1 MIVRL
6 FYIYIIYM
14 QLSQNTVIN
23 TTFGFFA
30 GIMVYFKY
38 VGILRSK
45 LDDMLA
51 ILAVLISLLL
61 LFFKSIWALDLAHF
75 LYCVVYLFT
84 VSFLSQNQYLIGLNV
99 LMIGIIIFTRHY
111 YGVCILNKKQ
121 NNQGFFTD
129 LNTIVKDYISFW
141 NWDYLFP
148 MLFIVSFYKFIK
160 HI

>member
-1 MIVRL
+1 
-6 FYIYIIYM
+6 M

-38 VGILRSK
+38 IGVLKSN
-45 LDDMLA
+45 LDHM
-51 ILAVLISLLL
+51 LAVLAIFVSVLL

-84 VSFLSQNQYLIGLNV
+84 VSFLSKNSYLLGLNV
-99 LMIGIIIFTRHY
+99 LMIGLIIFTRYY

-121 NNQGFFTD
+121 KNKGFFTD
-129 LNTIVKDYISFW
+129 LNSIVKIYVSFW
-141 NWDYLFP
+141 NWDYIFP
-148 MLFIVSFYKFIK
+148 LLFIVSSYKFIK

>member
-1 MIVRL
+1 MYLL
-6 FYIYIIYM
+6 FIM

-38 VGILRSK
+38 IGILKSN
-45 LDDMLA
+45 LDHM
-51 ILAVLISLLL
+51 LAVLAIFVSVLL

-84 VSFLSQNQYLIGLNV
+84 VSFLSNNSYLLGLNI
-99 LMIGIIIFTRHY
+99 LMIGLIIFTRYY

-121 NNQGFFTD
+121 KNKGFFTD
-129 LNTIVKDYISFW
+129 LNSIVKIYVSFW
-141 NWDYLFP
+141 NWDYIFP
-148 MLFIVSFYKFIK
+148 LLFIVSSYKFIK

>member
-1 MIVRL
+1 
-6 FYIYIIYM
+6 M
-14 QLSQNTVIN
+14 QLLQNTVIN

-38 VGILRSK
+38 IGILKSN
-45 LDDMLA
+45 LDHM
-51 ILAVLISLLL
+51 LAVLAIFVSVLL

-84 VSFLSQNQYLIGLNV
+84 VSFLSKNSYLLGLNV
-99 LMIGIIIFTRHY
+99 LMIGLIIFTRYY

-121 NNQGFFTD
+121 KNKGFFTD
-129 LNTIVKDYISFW
+129 LNSIVKIYVSFW
-141 NWDYLFP
+141 NWDYIFP
-148 MLFIVSFYKFIK
+148 LLFIVSSYKFIK

>member
-1 MIVRL
+1 
-6 FYIYIIYM
+6 M

-121 NNQGFFTD
+121 NNQGFFYR
-129 LNTIVKDYISFW
+129 LKYHCKRLYKLMELGLLISNVIYCIF
-141 NWDYLFP
+141 L
-148 MLFIVSFYKFIK
+148 
-160 HI
+160 

>member
-1 MIVRL
+1 
-6 FYIYIIYM
+6 M

-45 LDDMLA
+45 LDHMLA
-51 ILAVLISLLL
+51 ILAVLISVLL

-75 LYCVVYLFT
+75 LYCVVYLFS
-84 VSFLSQNQYLIGLNV
+84 VSFLSNNRYLLALNV
-99 LMIGIIIFTRHY
+99 LMIGIIIFTRYY
-111 YGVCILNKKQ
+111 YGICILNKKQ
-121 NNQGFFTD
+121 NNKGFFTD
-129 LNTIVKDYISFW
+129 INAVVKDYISFW
-141 NWDYLFP
+141 NWDYIFP
-148 MLFIVSFYKFIK
+148 SLFIVSSYKFIK

>member
-1 MIVRL
+1 MYLL
-6 FYIYIIYM
+6 FIM

-38 VGILRSK
+38 IGILKSN
-45 LDDMLA
+45 LDHM
-51 ILAVLISLLL
+51 LAVLAIFVSVLL

-84 VSFLSQNQYLIGLNV
+84 VSFLSNNSYLLGLNI
-99 LMIGIIIFTRHY
+99 LMIGLIIFTRYY

-121 NNQGFFTD
+121 KNKGFFTGI
-129 LNTIVKDYISFW
+129 NAIVKKYISFW
-141 NWDYLFP
+141 NWDYIFP
-148 MLFIVSFYKFIK
+148 ALFIVSSYKFIK
-160 HI
+160 HV